1 MFKPYKYEKQEY
13 RSENNLPRRLGV
25 LTKKSPIAVLL
36 LATGVLIMFVK
47 VLLPV
52 VKIQADSEKS
62 VPIISPVVSSDSA
75 SLVSVDADSDEFT
88 FDELSGGFRD
98 GDDYVEVDGIKY
110 KKEDEFF
117 QKEEVVERNQVPD
130 FFYISIP
137 KLDIEDAKVLT
148 NSTNLDPQDALGH
161 YNGSCLPDEGCN
173 AFIFGHSTFKTSK
186 NRYKEGDYTAIFA
199 RLDELEYGDEF
210 YINYDG
216 KEYRYLVALSKVQ
229 RPENVNPLESP
240 LPKSLGRH
248 DGTVELFTCT
258 PSGTTKY
265 RLSVI
270 GKLVE

>member
-1 MFKPYKYEKQEY
+1 MFKPYKYEKKEY
-13 RSENNLPRRLGV
+13 RSVINLPRELGI
-25 LTKKSPIAVLL
+25 LSKKSPIAVLL
-36 LATGVLIMFVK
+36 LAIGVSIMFVK

-52 VKIQADSEKS
+52 VKIQADSEDNI
-62 VPIISPVVSSDSA
+62 PIISPIVSNNSA
-75 SLVSVDADSDEFT
+75 NLNSANLNNDEFT
-88 FDELSGGFRD
+88 FTELSDGFRD
-98 GDDYVEVDGIKY
+98 NSEYTDIDGILVKKEVEVSEK
-110 KKEDEFF
+110 
-117 QKEEVVERNQVPD
+117 NVPD

-137 KLDIEDAKVLT
+137 KLDIENAKVIT
-148 NSTNLDPQDALGH
+148 NSTNLDPKDALGH

-173 AFIFGHSTFKTSK
+173 AFIFGHSTFKSAK
-186 NRYKEGDYTAIFA
+186 NKYKEGDYTAIFA

-216 KEYRYLVALSKVQ
+216 REYRYFVALSKVQ

-240 LPKSLGRH
+240 LPKSLGKH
-248 DGTVELFTCT
+248 EGTVELFTCT

>member
-13 RSENNLPRRLGV
+13 RSKVNLPRQLGG
-25 LTKKSPIAVLL
+25 LTKKSPVATLLMAVGLL
-36 LATGVLIMFVK
+36 VMFVK

-52 VKIQADSEKS
+52 VKIQADSENAI
-62 VPIISPVVSSDSA
+62 PIISPVVSSDSTN
-75 SLVSVDADSDEFT
+75 LDSFDVNKEKFT
-88 FDELSGGFRD
+88 FSELSSGFRD
-98 GDDYVEVDGIKY
+98 STDYIEEDGIIYKKVDGFPKPDMLLD
-110 KKEDEFF
+110 KKIPE
-117 QKEEVVERNQVPD
+117 

-137 KLDIEDAKVLT
+137 KLDIENAKVLT
-148 NSTNLDPQDALGH
+148 NSTNLDPKDSLGH

-173 AFIFGHSTFKTSK
+173 AFIFGHSTFKSAK
-186 NRYKEGDYTAIFA
+186 NKYKEGDYNAIFA

-210 YINYDG
+210 YINYG
-216 KEYRYLVALSKVQ
+216 EKEYRYLVALSKVQ

-240 LPKSLGRH
+240 LPKSLGKH
-248 DGTVELFTCT
+248 DSTVELFTCT